1 MKQPTIELPSIL
13 GGGGVVGFKGRD
25 VIAITDFKP
34 EELLHL
40 FNVAKTMEK
49 YCRSRLEL
57 LKDKILALA
66 FFEPSTRTM
75 FSFQTAM
82 HRLGGSVIW
91 FSSSEATSIA
101 KGENLADT
109 IRMLSSYADAIVIRH
124 RFEGAAAFAAEIA
137 DVPVINAGDG
147 SQHHPTQAMIDLYT
161 IWRER
166 GRIEGLN
173 VGVLGDLRYGRAAAS
188 FIYAISM
195 FKPKKLYLISPELL
209 KVRSEVRDYLE
220 SKGVDYTETT
230 RLDEVIGELDVLYVT
245 RVQKERFPDLAE
257 YEKVKGSYRVDL
269 KVLSKAKEDLM
280 ILHPLPRVDEIA
292 LEVDNTRY
300 AYYFKQASYGV
311 PVRMALLAL
320 VMGGIE

>member
-1 MKQPTIELPSIL
+1 M
-13 GGGGVVGFKGRD
+13 GFKSRD
-25 VIAITDFKP
+25 VIAITDFTP

-40 FNVAKTMEK
+40 FKVAREMEK
-49 YCRSRLEL
+49 YSKSRIDL

-82 HRLGGSVIW
+82 QRLGGSVIW
-91 FSSSEATSIA
+91 FSRTEATSIA

-109 IRMLSSYADAIVIRH
+109 IRMLNSYANAIVIRH
-124 RFEGAAAFAAEIA
+124 KYEGAAAFAAEVA

-161 IWRER
+161 IWREK
-166 GRIEGLN
+166 GKLEGLN
-173 VGVLGDLRYGRAAAS
+173 VGVLGDLRYGRAATS
-188 FIYAISM
+188 FIYGISM

-209 KVRSEVRDYLE
+209 RIRNEVRDYLD
-220 SKGVDYTETT
+220 SKGINYVETT
-230 RLDEVIGELDVLYVT
+230 KLDEVIGDIEVLYVT
-245 RVQKERFPDLAE
+245 RVQKERFPDIAE

-269 KVLSKAKEDLM
+269 KVLSNARDDLM

-320 VMGGIE
+320 VLGGIE

>member
-1 MKQPTIELPSIL
+1 
-13 GGGGVVGFKGRD
+13 VGFKGRD
-25 VIAITDFKP
+25 IIAITDFTP
-34 EELLHL
+34 DELLRL
-40 FNVAKTMEK
+40 FNVAKEMEK
-49 YCRSRLEL
+49 YSKSRIEL

-82 HRLGGSVIW
+82 QRLGGSVIW
-91 FSSSEATSIA
+91 FSRAEAISIA

-109 IRMLSSYADAIVIRH
+109 IRMLNSYANAIVIRH
-124 RFEGAAAFAAEIA
+124 KYEGAAAFAAEVA

-161 IWRER
+161 IWREK
-166 GRIEGLN
+166 GKLEGLN
-173 VGVLGDLRYGRAAAS
+173 IGVLGDLRYGRAATS
-188 FIYAISM
+188 FIYATSM

-209 KVRSEVRDYLE
+209 RIRNEVRDYLD
-220 SKGVDYTETT
+220 SKGVDYVETT
-230 RLDEVIGELDVLYVT
+230 KLDEVIGELEVLYVT
-245 RVQKERFPDLAE
+245 RVQKERFPDPAE

-269 KVLSKAKEDLM
+269 KVLSNARDDLM

-292 LEVDNTRY
+292 LEVDQTKY

-320 VMGGIE
+320 VMGGVE